1 MKLATR
7 NKQPLK
13 YALLIGVEP
22 VYALDDEGNRI
33 VDYVDEQGVTHYRT
47 TGDKEKVYSDPID
60 FSANIAFS
68 GGETRAVEFGINDA
82 NYDASLIYTLSEFP
96 INETSLVWYKSE
108 PTYIGVDEYR
118 HVDPNSADYKVLQ
131 VKDSLNFTKVLL
143 GKLVRDGNSFFV
155 P

>member
-7 NKQPLK
+7 NKQSLK
-13 YALLIGVEP
+13 YALLIGTEP
-22 VYALDDEGNRI
+22 VYVLDDDGNKI
-33 VDYVDEQGVTHYRT
+33 VDYVDDEGVKHYRV
-47 TGDKEKVYSDPID
+47 TGDKQKVYSDPID
-60 FSANIAFS
+60 FQANIAFS

-82 NYDASLIYTLSEFP
+82 NYDATLLYTVSEFP
-96 INETSLVWYKSE
+96 INETSLVWHKNE
-108 PTYIGVDEYR
+108 PVYVGTGDNR

-143 GKLVRDGNSFFV
+143 GKLVKDANGYLV

>member
-96 INETSLVWYKSE
+96 INETTLVWYKSE

-118 HVDPNSADYKVLQ
+118 HVDPNSAGRPWSEFRRL
-131 VKDSLNFTKVLL
+131 DS
-143 GKLVRDGNSFFV
+143 KLSV
-155 P
+155 